1 MGIFWLSCFIL
12 TVGIAAHKKYSL
24 AIWWVL
30 GLLLGPLGVI
40 LVLVYPK
47 KKSAESVPTDSDS
60 TPISLKSEIAALRIE
75 LNHLTNRLN
84 HLESGINSSTV
95 AQIEAVGP
103 PVKEDKMKP
112 QVHAALAPAPLAQ
125 EKQDLEVNVGRFWLN
140 RIGIVIF
147 ALGIGFL
154 ISYSFRYFG
163 PLVKILFGYAVSVCL
178 FVLGFKMEISER
190 FRNYGRVLLG
200 GGWAVTYFT
209 TYAMYHFD
217 ASRVIS
223 SQLLDLVL
231 LTAVAFGI
239 IMHSLKYK
247 SQELSAVALAVGY
260 LTATLGDINV
270 FTLIS
275 CFVLAVAAL
284 VLVFRMQWLRF
295 IIFGIALTYL
305 THFIWV
311 VKHLYFSRVP
321 VSSLNVE
328 QVYFL
333 VNSGFLFVYWL
344 LFTLAIHCIRNRSDA
359 SVGRTLSV
367 ANFCNFILFFIMA
380 FPKFLSFYPEYK
392 FGFVFG
398 LGVVYLGLSFFMEKK
413 KCSLLF
419 TSNML
424 IAIFLLTLAVPL
436 RYLPFHTSVIWLI
449 ELPFLV
455 FVGIRFERKLFRYFG
470 LLLSVVIFLKI
481 ISYDFHLPE
490 IAVLFGY
497 GFAWNKILSLL
508 GFISS
513 VACFYFERP
522 ACMKETA
529 QKPVFQM
536 KELYSALAV
545 VYATIFIWL
554 MVNLQWLTP
563 YLYLEAL
570 ALVVLGARLRDKFFR
585 AYSLLLLLAAGFRMC
600 FIDNYNNVWVLARW
614 SVLAIGVLIAYC
626 VYLIGR
632 ELRKKGLLESYECD
646 ILPMVFIVST
656 FLFTWLMFRYVA
668 SSWISVALGLEGVIL
683 FGTGFIM
690 KDKVFRWGG
699 FALFGVTIVR
709 VVYVDM
715 AQLPVVYKIISFIVL
730 GILFLGVSFIYTKY
744 TVSKPK

>member
-1 MGIFWLSCFIL
+1 MGIFWLICFVL

-30 GLLLGPLGVI
+30 GLLLGPIGVI
-40 LVLVYPK
+40 LVLVSPK
-47 KKSAESVPTDSDS
+47 KRSALVESVENDSS
-60 TPISLKSEIAALRIE
+60 PVSIKSEIAALKTE
-75 LNHLTNRLN
+75 LNRLANRLN
-84 HLESGINSSTV
+84 NLEVKINSSLTQ
-95 AQIEAVGP
+95 AEAVVP
-103 PVKEDKMKP
+103 AVKEDKNKA
-112 QVHAALAPAPLAQ
+112 QVHVEIAPAPSVQ

-140 RIGIVIF
+140 RIGIIIF
-147 ALGIGFL
+147 TLGIGFL

-163 PLVKILFGYAVSVCL
+163 PLVKILFGYVVGVIL
-178 FVLGFKMEISER
+178 FVLGFKMEVSER

-231 LTAVAFGI
+231 LAAVALGM

-260 LTATLGDINV
+260 LSATLGDINA
-270 FTLIS
+270 FTLIA

-333 VNSGFLFVYWL
+333 VNSGFLFVYWS
-344 LFTLAIHCIRNRSDA
+344 LFTLAIHCIRNRSNA
-359 SVGRTLSV
+359 STGRTLSV
-367 ANFCNFILFFIMA
+367 ANFCNFIIFFFMA
-380 FPKFLSFYPEYK
+380 FPKFLYFYPEHK
-392 FGFVFG
+392 FSFVFG
-398 LGVVYLGLSFFMEKK
+398 LGVVYLGLSFLMEKK
-413 KCSLLF
+413 KCGMLF

-424 IAIFLLTLAVPL
+424 MAIFLLTLAVPL

-455 FVGIRFERKLFRYFG
+455 FIGIHFERKLFRYFS
-470 LLLSVVIFLKI
+470 LLLSAVIFLKI
-481 ISYDFHLPE
+481 TSYDFHLPE
-490 IAVLFGY
+490 VAVLFGY
-497 GFAWNKILSLL
+497 GFAWNKVLSLL

-522 ACMKETA
+522 ACTKAVAE
-529 QKPVFQM
+529 KPVFQM
-536 KELYSALAV
+536 KELYSALAA

-554 MVNLQWLTP
+554 MVDLQWLTTS
-563 YLYLEAL
+563 LYLEAL
-570 ALVVLGARLRDKFFR
+570 ALVVLGALLRDKFFR

-614 SVLAIGVLIAYC
+614 LALAIGVSIAYC
-626 VYLIGR
+626 IYLIGR

-646 ILPMVFIVST
+646 ILPIVFIVST
-656 FLFTWLMFRYVA
+656 FLFTWSMFRYVS

-683 FGTGFIM
+683 FCAGFIM

-699 FALFGVTIVR
+699 FALFGVTIAR
-709 VVYVDM
+709 VVYADM
-715 AQLPVVYKIISFIVL
+715 AQLPVIYKIISFIIL
-730 GILFLGVSFIYTKY
+730 GVLFLGVSFIYTKY